1 VNAAPPKDA
10 ALWETVPECGVC
22 RSTEWRSAGE
32 VCGRRFA
39 ACSSC
44 GMVRLYDRVAEN
56 RLHLLYAGYYS
67 GADPSPAELDG
78 QLANPTFA
86 HRRGRLEASVD
97 AGRRRMF
104 EIGCGDGNFLAF
116 LRRAGWAVGGSEFD
130 ARTAE
135 MVRRRHGIRLFTGD
149 VTGEDA
155 PEGAPFPVISAYH
168 VLEHVYHPVPWLRAV
183 RRLLAA
189 GGVLH
194 LQVPNHASLTRRLTG
209 AAWASLMFPQHVY
222 FYTPRTLAEL
232 LRREGFAVES
242 ATTWDPWHGPGTVA
256 GSALNAVD
264 RLRTG
269 RIPWTDVLP
278 GGGAEDG
285 AIAPDRGSPLSAVPV
300 HPSAQNAMPA
310 RRARLARRV
319 VDALAV
325 PVARAEAAA
334 GLGAVVDVVARV
346 A

>member
-1 VNAAPPKDA
+1 MAAAQTDDA

-22 RSTEWRSAGE
+22 HSTAWRSAGE

-44 GMVRLYDRVAEN
+44 GVVRLYDRVAED
-56 RLHLLYAGYYS
+56 RLHRLYAGYYPA
-67 GADPSPAELDG
+67 ADPSPAELDR
-78 QLANPTFA
+78 QLTNPTFA
-86 HRRGRLEASVD
+86 HRRRRLEALVD
-97 AGRRRMF
+97 EGQRRVF

-116 LRRAGWAVGGSEFD
+116 LRRAGWTVAGSEFD

-149 VTGEDA
+149 VSGGETPD
-155 PEGAPFPVISAYH
+155 GAPFPVIAAYH
-168 VLEHVYHPVPWLRAV
+168 VLEHVYHPAEWLRAV
-183 RRLLAA
+183 RRLLAS
-189 GGVLH
+189 GGVIH

-256 GSALNAVD
+256 GSALNAVH

-269 RIPWTDVLP
+269 RIPWTDALP
-278 GGGAEDG
+278 GEAADG
-285 AIAPDRGSPLSAVPV
+285 RESVPA

-310 RRARLARRV
+310 RRPRLARRV
-319 VDALAV
+319 VDALAA
-325 PVARAEAAA
+325 PLARAEAAA